1 MSIRARPSSRVPIGL
16 RAGTLNNKASLQRRG
31 AGKDEYGQPL
41 ETWAEYASV
50 WCNAKLVSGLEHAES
65 GTQVGIG
72 RGSIRIRYRADV
84 TTQDRAVVQ
93 GIIYNIAAVLPDVAS
108 REYTDLVVTVG
119 ANLG

>member
-1 MSIRARPSSRVPIGL
+1 MSIRPRPSKRTTTGL
-16 RAGTLNNKASLQRRG
+16 LAGSLNNRVSLQRRT

-41 ETWAEYASV
+41 DTWVEYANP
-50 WCNAKLVSGLEHAES
+50 WCNAKLVSGMEHAVA
-65 GTQVGIG
+65 GTEVSIG
-72 RGSIRIRYRADV
+72 RGSIRIRYRTDV
-84 TTQDRAVVQ
+84 STQDRAICQ